1 MYISQRDDSS
11 AIESGNRDE
20 NRSKQQI
27 DDEAIAD
34 SKKKRAG
41 PKRRKVTHAKKIPQ
55 NQQQQGI
62 QSNSTQPSQALQQNQ
77 QRLQQIQN
85 IQQNSS
91 NASLYDF
98 SNQVAGLP
106 ATPLTFASEHMGNEF
121 TIISDF
127 LESLGGDQRNLF
139 SDQGVPVNTTEKF
152 FLTAANPSDGS
163 NEDRLTQVINA
174 KFEAGFLKPYNYVNG
189 YSRLQRY
196 MDSNMSNISRQRI
209 LNVMGTFRPAFR
221 AIAQSLTDID
231 LVLVEEAFERLLLDY
246 DRVFSSMGI
255 PACLWRRTGE
265 IYKGNKEFAAL
276 VNVPL
281 EMLREGRLCI
291 YELMAEESAVNY
303 WEKYGNIAFDAGQK
317 AVLTSCLLKNPDPE
331 SQSVISCCFSFTI
344 RRDNTSS
351 IIQLAKGPFK
361 RAQRGLFGGK
371 QIQFGNNV
379 PFSKTKTRRTWLP
392 NVQTKR
398 LFSETLNDWI
408 RLNMTTSVIRT
419 VDKKGGLDRY
429 LLETHPDLLGAKGV
443 ELRGKIVEALKAKQ
457 AKKALAN
464 FSKIQQQNS
473 STVLSSEAQNAV
485 NAVSSPAKSATTAPT
500 ISLAETTTAT
510 TTTL

>member
-1 MYISQRDDSS
+1 MTCDDGRPCQRCIKRNIGHLCHDEPKPSQLASS
-11 AIESGNRDE
+11 AAAAAAAVNSNGNE
-20 NRSKQQI
+20 
-27 DDEAIAD
+27 
-34 SKKKRAG
+34 
-41 PKRRKVTHAKKIPQ
+41 RR
-55 NQQQQGI
+55 NSQQQQQTQKNDLTQQQQQ
-62 QSNSTQPSQALQQNQ
+62 QSQTGHNHLQNGNNMNGMGMYGFNNQLST
-77 QRLQQIQN
+77 
-85 IQQNSS
+85 
-91 NASLYDF
+91 
-98 SNQVAGLP
+98 LP
-106 ATPLTFASEHMGNEF
+106 VTPLTFASEHMGNEF
-121 TIISDF
+121 TVISDF
-127 LESLGGDQRNLF
+127 LESLGGEQPNMF
-139 SDQGVPVNTTEKF
+139 SEQGMPVNVNTTEKF
-152 FLTAANPSDGS
+152 FLTAADPSDGT

-189 YSRLQRY
+189 YSRLQKY
-196 MDSNMSNISRQRI
+196 MDTNRQRI

-221 AIAQSLTDID
+221 SVAQSLTDID

-317 AVLTSCLLKNPDPE
+317 AVLTSCLLKNPDPD
-331 SQSVISCCFSFTI
+331 SQSPPLRPINTYNQVMLSS
-344 RRDNTSS
+344 TSS
-351 IIQLAKGPFK
+351 IVQLAKAPFK

-429 LLETHPDLLGAKGV
+429 LLETRDDLLGAKGV
-443 ELRGKIVEALKAKQ
+443 ELRGKIIEALKIKQ
-457 AKKALAN
+457 AKKSMAN
-464 FSKIQQQNS
+464 YSARER
-473 STVLSSEAQNAV
+473 STTLSTEANEAV
-485 NAVSSPAKSATTAPT
+485 KAATQKVDPSSPVVNTSAASSQP
-500 ISLAETTTAT
+500 AM
-510 TTTL
+510 